1 MLSKSNF
8 FKSYFLCLSASYY
21 QYFAL
26 PLLLRRKPLKRST
39 SYRPCRS
46 IVYWFNDLPFQCSF
60 VFIRMLRRFFQPH
73 NFCQNHSVSDR
84 SLKKRCLDLQNIP
97 SLLSLRV
104 YRLCLF
110 AIYLKWCR
118 LSHSMPTN
126 ARLPHKHSPVYSD
139 FRIRLFA
146 LSTTDVSN
154 EAR

>member
-1 MLSKSNF
+1 MLSKSDF

-84 SLKKRCLDLQNIP
+84 SLFKRSICECKNSQKFERGPYKRTKLTLDSVKIMICQANTCR
-97 SLLSLRV
+97 LLSK
-104 YRLCLF
+104 RL
-110 AIYLKWCR
+110 
-118 LSHSMPTN
+118 HSENKQQKDKTFP
-126 ARLPHKHSPVYSD
+126 R
-139 FRIRLFA
+139 
-146 LSTTDVSN
+146 
-154 EAR
+154 